1 VSGHRGRASL
11 LADDILDAL
20 ATIIDP
26 ELGMNIVDLGLLYN
40 VQVQVE
46 VVSIAMTTPACPA
59 ASHLVDQAEAIIRSQ
74 FPTLQ
79 HVDIQLVWE
88 PLWNPFMMSWKARAS
103 LGWTSIP

>member
-1 VSGHRGRASL
+1 MSP

-26 ELGMNIVDLGLLYN
+26 ELGMNIVDLGLVYD

-46 VVSIAMTTPACPA
+46 VVSIAMTMTTPACPA
-59 ASHLVDQAEAIIRSQ
+59 ASHLVDQAQAIIRSQ

-88 PLWNPFMMSWKARAS
+88 PLWNPLMMSWKARAS
-103 LGWTSIP
+103 LGWT